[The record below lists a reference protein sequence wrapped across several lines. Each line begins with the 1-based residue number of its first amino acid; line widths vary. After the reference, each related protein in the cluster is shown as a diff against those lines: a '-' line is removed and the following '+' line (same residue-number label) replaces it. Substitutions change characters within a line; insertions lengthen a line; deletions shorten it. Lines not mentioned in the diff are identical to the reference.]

1 MEEKQTIFE
10 DLKKIK
16 GYILGVIA
24 FATAV
29 SVFFTQVLNLPIQ
42 PVLATM
48 FIVTIFMLFIGF
60 LIEKSEKRQRI
71 ALQKQEEKS
80 VARVES
86 FKESINE
93 IKDNVTLDSEKKIQ
107 SVRKAYNKCTDRA
120 KKYINNYE
128 DLVKSEETLSTL
140 KVENVINVS

>member
-48 FIVTIFMLFIGF
+48 FIATICMLFIGF
-60 LIEKSEKRQRI
+60 LIEKSEERTNCGIFPNRRDC
-71 ALQKQEEKS
+71 E
-80 VARVES
+80 VYFYRHRR
-86 FKESINE
+86 
-93 IKDNVTLDSEKKIQ
+93 
-107 SVRKAYNKCTDRA
+107 RK
-120 KKYINNYE
+120 
-128 DLVKSEETLSTL
+128 L
-140 KVENVINVS
+140 

>member
-48 FIVTIFMLFIGF
+48 FIATICMLFIGF
-60 LIEKSEKRQRI
+60 LIEKSEERQRT
-71 ALQKQEEKS
+71 ALKEQEEKS
-80 VARVES
+80 IARVES
-86 FKESINE
+86 FKESVNFH
-93 IKDNVTLDSEKKIQ
+93 LFFL
-107 SVRKAYNKCTDRA
+107 
-120 KKYINNYE
+120 E
-128 DLVKSEETLSTL
+128 DLETFLFDVFHTFAVL
-140 KVENVINVS
+140 